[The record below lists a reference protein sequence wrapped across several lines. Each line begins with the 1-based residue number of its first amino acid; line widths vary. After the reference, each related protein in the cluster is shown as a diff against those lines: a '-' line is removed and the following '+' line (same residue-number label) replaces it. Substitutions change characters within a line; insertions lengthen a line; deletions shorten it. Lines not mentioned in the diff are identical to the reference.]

1 MLKARYFLST
11 QPFGNL
17 GNKYFLWLLFEILD
31 MHDKLMKV
39 LDLSFDFFKEVLT
52 IIQKIQS

>member
-1 MLKARYFLST
+1 MLKVRYFLST

-17 GNKYFLWLLFEILD
+17 GNKYFLCLLFETLD
-31 MHDKLMKV
+31 MHDKLMKG